1 MDNALIVISGPSGVG
16 KGTIVKELLKRDNF
30 ALSVSCT
37 TRAPREGEEDGKSY
51 FFITKEQ
58 FEKMIEEGGF
68 LEYSNHFENFYGTP
82 KAFVEEKLKTQDVL
96 LEIEPDGALQV
107 KKAYPDV
114 LLIMIAPPSEKELLK
129 RLKKRGSESRKKI
142 KERIARCRYELSK
155 KDEYDVAVIND
166 NLQTAVDEIDALI
179 RIHKLNKQAENNKI
193 NQGDK

>member
-82 KAFVEEKLKTQDVL
+82 KAFVEEKLKMQDVL

-166 NLQTAVDEIDALI
+166 DLQTAVDEIDALI